1 MESADWHRLQHCPL
15 DLVLD
20 LQSLGASKALAEAQ
34 RAQGIFAVA
43 SIFLAAGLIAL
54 LRLDDKLSS
63 CFLFIHGLLE
73 QFLGQFGEV
82 KCA

>member
-1 MESADWHRLQHCPL
+1 M
-15 DLVLD
+15 
-20 LQSLGASKALAEAQ
+20 
-34 RAQGIFAVA
+34 A

-73 QFLGQFGEV
+73 QFLSQFSEV